1 MKKITV
7 LLICSFLAVSVLF
20 GATAVVAKNISLN
33 KIDEEL
39 STSSLYEIVEFIEPD
54 KTEYY
59 LSDVQ
64 TVPVTANKDEKR
76 FIQKID
82 FDGTGMSITVRNVK
96 TGEEKKYDYTC
107 NYFELDGKTV
117 IEEDNITFRFDPGM
131 NVKLT
136 VGQYTADVVLV
147 TDDGESV
154 VHKMPFTIVEDPVET
169 QAPTEK
175 ETVKE
180 TQPPTEAPTLEPTQ
194 EVVQSEDSTPTKPS
208 QNNKPSDIKPQN
220 QEEMPTEAPESS
232 DDSPVLPDIT
242 RTWNHMNNPKGVSL
256 SINSQSGNTLNMT
269 ITCIKPNDSQIVTAD
284 ISVTL
289 DDIWQDGNV
298 VRGSGSFSYTDSF
311 SNIGI
316 GEISVSDNVIILSIT
331 EESNAGLG
339 FGISYAS
346 GKYI

>member
-1 MKKITV
+1 MKKTTV
-7 LLICSFLAVSVLF
+7 LLICSFLAVAILF

-33 KIDEEL
+33 KMDEEL
-39 STSSLYEIVEFIEPD
+39 STSSLYEIVEFVEPD

-64 TVPVTANKDEKR
+64 TVPVTANKDENR

-96 TGEEKKYDYTC
+96 TGEEQKYDYTC
-107 NYFELDGKTV
+107 NYFELDGQIV
-117 IEEDNITFRFDPGM
+117 IEEDNISFRFDPGM
-131 NVKLT
+131 NVMLT
-136 VGQYTADVVLV
+136 EGQYTADVILV

-154 VHKMPFTIVEDPVET
+154 IHKMPFTIVKDPVET

-175 ETVKE
+175 ETIKE
-180 TQPPTEAPTLEPTQ
+180 TQTPTQAPTQNETQ
-194 EVVQSEDSTPTKPS
+194 AEVQSETPTLTESS
-208 QNNKPSDIKPQN
+208 QNNKPSDKKTQN
-220 QEEMPTEAPESS
+220 QEEKPTEANETS
-232 DDSPVLPDIT
+232 DDGPVLSDIT
-242 RTWNHMNNPKGVSL
+242 RTWNHMNNPNGVSL

-269 ITCIKPNDSQIVTAD
+269 ITCIKPNASQVVCAD

-289 DDIWQDGNV
+289 DDVWQDGNV

-311 SNIGI
+311 SNTGT
-316 GEISVSDNVIILSIT
+316 GEIAVSDNVIILSIN
-331 EESNAGLG
+331 EETNAGLG